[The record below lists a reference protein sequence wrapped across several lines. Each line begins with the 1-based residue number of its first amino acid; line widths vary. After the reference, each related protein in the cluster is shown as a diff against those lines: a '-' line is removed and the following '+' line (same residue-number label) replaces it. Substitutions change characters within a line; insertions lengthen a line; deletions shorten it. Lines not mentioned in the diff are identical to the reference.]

1 MMSGDHY
8 ISLKGRVSKT
18 FLTICLVYIITLLTD
33 KLEFSHHQYL
43 SNTVWNLYT
52 QVLILAEKQRKVLRC
67 LFWTYSIVSK
77 RHFLGRFILG
87 PKDLS
92 VHWRRHCPKC

>member
-33 KLEFSHHQYL
+33 KVEFSHHQYL
-43 SNTVWNLYT
+43 SNTVCET
-52 QVLILAEKQRKVLRC
+52 CILTICLVYIITLLTDKVEFSHHQYLSNTVC
-67 LFWTYSIVSK
+67 ETC
-77 RHFLGRFILG
+77 IL
-87 PKDLS
+87 KYLS
-92 VHWRRHCPKC
+92 